1 MNKFMSA
8 KILNET
14 GNDNI
19 ETRKTAISIS
29 YTYQSQLAIVANYEK
44 YIQTLLNSV

>member
-1 MNKFMSA
+1 MNKFMNV

-29 YTYQSQLAIVANYEK
+29 HTYHSQLAIVANYEK
-44 YIQTLLNSV
+44 DIQTLLDTV